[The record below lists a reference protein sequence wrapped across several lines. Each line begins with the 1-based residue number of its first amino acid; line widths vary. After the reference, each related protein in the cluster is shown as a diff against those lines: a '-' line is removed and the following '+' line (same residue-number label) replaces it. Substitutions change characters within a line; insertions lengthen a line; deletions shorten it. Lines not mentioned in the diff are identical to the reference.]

1 MHHHHSG
8 RDVVNRDTENY
19 ASSDNIDHG
28 YGKKKKWFSL
38 KKNEGKATPSNE
50 SGRSVGDTSSGFDPQ
65 SKGGPIPPPPPPLPP
80 LSNELTYK
88 SSGIDTERTPIHYMF
103 PTAEAAAEERNVA
116 DDRIDD
122 EMPIDKSDGVSEAG
136 DHDIPFLDVEEEN
149 FYGREGR
156 GTQRTSE
163 NYDGEEYRASPR
175 RDAIT
180 RYMSTKRGGVQVRL
194 GSIAVGAAL
203 GGFIGKSLFND
214 PSLVSVAMSIFF
226 LVTGFLRNDYGE
238 LSRALGLAFVLT
250 FQRTRSVRK
259 EYPTLPHLKAMIR
272 QGPRK
277 PFPPVDEGISPWK
290 YAPIYRGD
298 PEFTMT
304 YAVLAMA
311 LVGSFCGGNVP
322 SLPAWLGGVV
332 GAVGFASMTMGSN
345 ARGDLGRSM
354 GMRVVGLAQL
364 VLAINSDLN
373 ILGKVGTVSGLIFDK
388 VMIMDR
394 KHRIKDKIVATCKFF
409 YDKVSK
415 AAEEMQDEM
424 RPERR

>member
-1 MHHHHSG
+1 MSLYCAQKSIALLTIVGTIAGGHGALPRQNSCSRLRANANVAETIKVQVQDTAPESCPVSKSATTSSLSLPVTLSACHRGGAIDDDQQRKRSYGRDDRRPPPRRPLLSSHNGGRGGQISGPRPIGDSRHGAKHGIDYFGDRERRYDSDSISTGNRKSRGNMHHHHSG
-8 RDVVNRDTENY
+8 RDVVNRDTGNY

-28 YGKKKKWFSL
+28 DGKKKKWFSL

-50 SGRSVGDTSSGFDPQ
+50 SGGSVGDTSSGFDPQ

-203 GGFIGKSLFND
+203 GGFIGKVSLR
-214 PSLVSVAMSIFF
+214 L
-226 LVTGFLRNDYGE
+226 
-238 LSRALGLAFVLT
+238 LAA
-250 FQRTRSVRK
+250 
-259 EYPTLPHLKAMIR
+259 TLMNSTH
-272 QGPRK
+272 
-277 PFPPVDEGISPWK
+277 SC
-290 YAPIYRGD
+290 
-298 PEFTMT
+298 
-304 YAVLAMA
+304 LA
-311 LVGSFCGGNVP
+311 
-322 SLPAWLGGVV
+322 
-332 GAVGFASMTMGSN
+332 
-345 ARGDLGRSM
+345 
-354 GMRVVGLAQL
+354 
-364 VLAINSDLN
+364 
-373 ILGKVGTVSGLIFDK
+373 
-388 VMIMDR
+388 
-394 KHRIKDKIVATCKFF
+394 
-409 YDKVSK
+409 
-415 AAEEMQDEM
+415 
-424 RPERR
+424 